1 MPLMNVFEPLF
12 LLLLLI
18 AIGTLLTAA
27 VLAVAKKTA
36 RAGRLLKRLG
46 VGAAIYMCVVI
57 TVSAVQPRREYP
69 TRENQ
74 CFDDWCIAVVGA
86 ERVPA
91 STGSAY
97 EVSLRLSNRGKRR
110 PMGERG
116 TVAYLV
122 DNLGKRYEA
131 HAAAGTVPFDT
142 ILQPGTSTISKMR
155 FDVPSAVGTLSL
167 VYTHAHGF
175 PIGWLIISEGG
186 WFAQPAIMRLE

>member
-1 MPLMNVFEPLF
+1 
-12 LLLLLI
+12 
-18 AIGTLLTAA
+18 
-27 VLAVAKKTA
+27 
-36 RAGRLLKRLG
+36 
-46 VGAAIYMCVVI
+46 
-57 TVSAVQPRREYP
+57 
-69 TRENQ
+69 
-74 CFDDWCIAVVGA
+74 
-86 ERVPA
+86 
-91 STGSAY
+91 
-97 EVSLRLSNRGKRR
+97 
-110 PMGERG
+110 MGERG